1 MLKNLN
7 KELEEL
13 IKDYKS
19 ELSIFELKLKSVN
32 TEYTEG
38 YYQALVEKTED
49 IIDTLE
55 DLRNKI

>member
-13 IKDYKS
+13 IKDYK
-19 ELSIFELKLKSVN
+19 LQLNIFELKLKSAN
-32 TEYTEG
+32 TEYAEG
-38 YYQALVEKTED
+38 YYEALVEQTED
-49 IIDTLE
+49 IIYTLE